1 MTHSVLLNK
10 SIQHL
15 SFNRYLLSACHL
27 TSAGLNSW
35 DMMVSKTRYFLCP
48 HEETDIHQDA
58 GVFGE

>member
-15 SFNRYLLSACHL
+15 SFNKYLSNACRL
-27 TSAGLNSW
+27 ASAGLNSW
-35 DMMVSKTRYFLCP
+35 DKMVSKTRYFLCP

-58 GVFGE
+58 GVSGE